1 MAVVTLHERTT
12 VEQRRQQLYDRL
24 CQLMERQQPYTDET
38 LNRHKLAA
46 TLATNHRYVE
56 EAIRACS
63 DHPSTSSFINAY
75 RINHAARLLLTTN
88 HSVTLIAAL
97 SGFSTRAHFYNN
109 FRARFHT
116 TPTEYCQHH
125 PHNSSSSTFH
135 TFSP

>member
-46 TLATNHRYVE
+46 MLA
-56 EAIRACS
+56 
-63 DHPSTSSFINAY
+63 
-75 RINHAARLLLTTN
+75 TN

-97 SGFSTRAHFYNN
+97 SGFSTRAYLYKQFRRHFQM
-109 FRARFHT
+109 
-116 TPTEYCQHH
+116 TPTQYRQ
-125 PHNSSSSTFH
+125 T
-135 TFSP
+135 TQRRA